1 MVRIA
6 VVIWDEFGYDLG
18 NSINNDLVTHYHMAK
33 LVSVDEIRKQD
44 DQMQQKSKQPEKISQ
59 RFSDFR
65 SKLTLSVIIGSMA
78 SLDLA
83 FMLLIIS
90 WIQMK

>member
-1 MVRIA
+1 
-6 VVIWDEFGYDLG
+6 
-18 NSINNDLVTHYHMAK
+18 MAK

-59 RFSDFR
+59 RLSDFR

-83 FMLLIIS
+83 FMLLIIR